1 MYVSITASYKR
12 LTTKCSSGSSVTTKW
27 QLPTDLWH
35 SEWLSVQ
42 VISII
47 IFSAYHIDITE
58 SELLK
63 SLKAV
68 KNNKSPGTDG
78 LTSEFYKFFWSD
90 IKIFLLDSLQYAL
103 DNKHFQ

>member
-47 IFSAYHIDITE
+47 TFSAYHIDITE

-63 SLKAV
+63 SLK
-68 KNNKSPGTDG
+68 SPGTDG
-78 LTSEFYKFFWSD
+78 LTLEFYKFVWSD